1 MKTNTNQNQNQNS
14 TVNPVNPFESLTAV
28 ESKGFESRRLDYT
41 PVLIDRANTRA
52 SEIML
57 KGSEHAELAN
67 RVINDGNTSDLLEL
81 INATVPEGQIE
92 ADAEVLEGCDADQ
105 LSRLLESRRSDRS
118 KAKKKGLTSSVVT
131 CKTYISAMYAELM
144 IRVKMGKPYTGAAAA
159 QDYNAAELAQDQDA
173 LSRKIKSLQSKQCR
187 LKKLAAFDEAAR
199 AELDEVVAEI
209 ARLNDLRTGTRRVSK
224 TVLKDANI
232 DAIRET
238 LKSIDP
244 ATLPEAEQ
252 AKFLELM
259 AKIG

>member
-1 MKTNTNQNQNQNS
+1 MKTNNKTNQNS
-14 TVNPVNPFESLTAV
+14 TVNPFESLTAT
-28 ESKGFESRRLDYT
+28 ESKGLESRRLDYT
-41 PVLIDRANTRA
+41 PALIDRANTRA

-67 RVINDGNTSDLLEL
+67 KVIGEGNTNDLLDL
-81 INATVPEGQIE
+81 IKATVPEGQIE
-92 ADAEVLEGCDADQ
+92 SDAALLEGCDDDQ
-105 LSRLLESRRSDRS
+105 LGRLLESRRSDRS
-118 KAKKKGLTSSVVT
+118 KAKKKGLSSSVVT

-144 IRVKMGKPYTGAAAA
+144 IRAKTGKPYTGAAAT
-159 QDYNAAELAQDQDA
+159 QDYDVEQLAADQDA
-173 LSRKIKSLQSKQCR
+173 LTRKIKSLQSKQCR
-187 LKKLAAFDEAAR
+187 LGKLADYDAAAK
-199 AELDEVVAEI
+199 AELDEVKAEI
-209 ARLNDLRTGTRRVSK
+209 ARLNELRVGTRRSSK
-224 TVLKDANI
+224 TVLKDASI